1 MMMINTMR
9 KYDAN
14 KDSYTQYNIK
24 DLDYG
29 INDDYDYYEDD
40 MDF

>member
-29 INDDYDYYEDD
+29 INDDDDCYEDD